1 MRLPIRHPIR
11 QFARSITSVQDVV
24 IVGGGPAGLTLMAAL
39 KNSPK
44 TSHLSCTL
52 VEALSLAPVREFA
65 ASPPENYTN
74 RVVSLTPKTV
84 RSMQTR
90 VGNWNHIHEDR
101 IKFYDNMVAYDSQDS
116 TARIHFDSSVVVD
129 DAGNSGDLAAMA
141 EVANVQASLL
151 AWIDEMNESLP
162 EAEKSTVIGDAK
174 VVDIAKPRGGA
185 GAEAAKTET
194 AKTEAGKTET
204 AKTETENVVDW
215 PVVTLS
221 SGEQIQARLLVGA
234 DGQNSPVRRF
244 ASIESRG
251 WAYDRFGVVGTL
263 RLQYEDF
270 RSIAWQRFLTTG
282 PLAILPMPDDSATF
296 VWSSTPEL
304 SAILLKTSDAI
315 FPHLLNA
322 AMVLDETDLNYIYKM
337 LDANPDD
344 MLVVEDI
351 AWRMSKIDPAVLE
364 DQFPVPVAEVLPG
377 SRARFPLRFLQADTY
392 AAPRV
397 ALVGDA
403 AHTVHPLAGQGL
415 NMGQTDVAALVEAI
429 EAGVDRGLDIGLMLV
444 LEQYV
449 ATAWPS
455 NHALMGVCDKLH
467 KIFSTDF
474 GPLVALR
481 GIGLKT
487 INLVDPVK
495 DFMIRAIS
503 GR

>member
-1 MRLPIRHPIR
+1 MRLLPFRR
-11 QFARSITSVQDVV
+11 QFARTLACSVQDVV

-39 KNSPK
+39 QNSPK
-44 TSHLSCTL
+44 TKHLSCTL
-52 VEALSLAPVREFA
+52 VEALSLAPVRQFA
-65 ASPPENYTN
+65 RAPPQNYTN

-84 RSMQTR
+84 QLMQTR
-90 VGNWNHIHEDR
+90 VGNWAHLHHDR
-101 IKFYDNMVAYDSQDS
+101 VRFYDNMVAYDSLDS
-116 TARIHFDSSVVVD
+116 AARIHFDSSVVVD

-141 EVANVQASLL
+141 EVANIQASLL
-151 AWIDEMNESLP
+151 AHIDAMNAAAP
-162 EAEKSTVIGDAK
+162 EAERTTVIGDAA
-174 VVDIAKPRGGA
+174 VVSITA
-185 GAEAAKTET
+185 GAASGAESL
-194 AKTEAGKTET
+194 
-204 AKTETENVVDW
+204 DW

-221 SGEQIQARLLVGA
+221 SGQRLQARLLVGA

-244 ASIESRG
+244 ARIESRG
-251 WAYDRFGVVGTL
+251 WPYDRFGVVGTL

-296 VWSSTPEL
+296 VWSSTPDL
-304 SAILLKTSDAI
+304 ADVLLRTADAI
-315 FPHLLNA
+315 FPHLVNA
-322 AMVLDETDLNYIYKM
+322 AMVLDETDLNYIYAM
-337 LDANPDD
+337 LRANPDD
-344 MLVVEDI
+344 MLVVDEID
-351 AWRMSKIDPAVLE
+351 WRMSKISPEVLE
-364 DQFPVPVAEVLPG
+364 DQFPVPVAEVLEG
-377 SRARFPLRFLQADTY
+377 SRARFPLRFLHADTY

-415 NMGQTDVAALVEAI
+415 NMGQTDVAALVAAI
-429 EAGVDRGLDIGLMLV
+429 ETGVDRGLDIGLMLV

-449 ATAWPS
+449 ASAWPA

-474 GPLVALR
+474 APLVALR
-481 GIGLKT
+481 GLGLKT
-487 INLVDPVK
+487 INLLDPVK

>member
-1 MRLPIRHPIR
+1 MRLQLIRRLSAP
-11 QFARSITSVQDVV
+11 TVQDVL

-44 TSHLSCTL
+44 TKHLSCTL
-52 VEALSLAPVREFA
+52 VEALSLAPVRQFA
-65 ASPPENYTN
+65 AAPPDNYAN
-74 RVVSLTPKTV
+74 RVVSLTPTSVQFMK
-84 RSMQTR
+84 TR
-90 VGNWNHIHEDR
+90 VGNWPHIHEDR
-101 IKFYDNMVAYDSQDS
+101 IRFYDNMVAYDSQDS
-116 TARIHFDSSVVVD
+116 AARIHFDSSVVMD
-129 DAGNSGDLAAMA
+129 DAGNSGALAAMA
-141 EVANVQASLL
+141 EVANIQASLL
-151 AWIDEMNESLP
+151 ARIDALNECGQVC
-162 EAEKSTVIGDAK
+162 TVVDDAK
-174 VVDIAKPRGGA
+174 VVDIVRGDAA
-185 GAEAAKTET
+185 GAQTPEGGPGA
-194 AKTEAGKTET
+194 
-204 AKTETENVVDW
+204 DW

-221 SGEQIQARLLVGA
+221 TGQRLQARLLVGA
-234 DGQNSPVRRF
+234 DGQNSPVRRY
-244 ASIESRG
+244 AGIQSRG

-270 RSIAWQRFLTTG
+270 RDIAWQRFLTTG

-304 SAILLKTSDAI
+304 AEVLLATSDDI
-315 FPHLLNA
+315 FPHLVNA
-322 AMVLDETDLNYIYKM
+322 AMVLDETDLNYLYGM
-337 LDANPDD
+337 LRADPAD
-344 MLVVEDI
+344 MLVVDEI
-351 AWRMSKIDPAVLE
+351 EWRMARVAPEVLE
-364 DQFPVPVAEVLPG
+364 EQFPVPVAEVLAG

-415 NMGQTDVAALVEAI
+415 NMGQTDVAALLGAI
-429 EAGVDRGLDIGLMLV
+429 ETGVDRGLDLGLMLV

-449 ATAWPS
+449 ASAWPA

-481 GIGLKT
+481 GLGLKT
-487 INLVDPVK
+487 LNLLDPIK
-495 DFMIRAIS
+495 DMMIRAIS